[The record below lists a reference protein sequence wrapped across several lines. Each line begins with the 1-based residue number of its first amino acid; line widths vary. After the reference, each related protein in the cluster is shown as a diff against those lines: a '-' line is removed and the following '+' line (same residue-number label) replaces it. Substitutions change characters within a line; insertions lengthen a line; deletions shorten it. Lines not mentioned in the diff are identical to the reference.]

1 LKVSKIRVSIF
12 CRSGE
17 FWALVDSMKKI
28 EQLNWNEVNR
38 TLNTKGFAQIP
49 RFLSDEECE
58 ELKSLYGIPECFR
71 NVIDMKRYRFGMG
84 EYKYFSY
91 PLPPLIQT
99 LREQLYERLV
109 PVANE
114 WMSQLGIDI
123 SYPEHHRELIER
135 CKEKGQLRPTPLILN
150 YHAGGFNTLH
160 QDLYGEVYFPFQV
173 VFVLT
178 QPGTHHTG
186 GEFVIT
192 EQVPR
197 AQSKAEVITPDKG
210 DAVIFTTNFRPV
222 KGTRGYYRAT
232 MKHGVSE
239 VKTGERYSMG
249 IIFHDAK

>member
-1 LKVSKIRVSIF
+1 
-12 CRSGE
+12 
-17 FWALVDSMKKI
+17 MKNI
-28 EQLNWNEVNR
+28 DQLNWNEVR
-38 TLNTKGFAQIP
+38 HALNAKGFAQIP
-49 RFLSDEECE
+49 QLVSNEECA
-58 ELKSLYGIPECFR
+58 ELKGLYGTPDLFR
-71 NVIDMKRYRFGMG
+71 TVIDMKRYRFGMG

-99 LREQLYERLV
+99 LRQELYKYLV

-123 SYPEHHRELIER
+123 SYPEHHKDLIEL

-160 QDLYGEVYFPFQV
+160 QDLYGDVYFPFQV
-173 VFVLT
+173 VLVLT
-178 QPGTHHTG
+178 QPDLDHTG

-197 AQSKAEVITPDKG
+197 AQSKAEVIIPDKG

-239 VKTGERYSMG
+239 VKSGERYSMG